1 MDLGQAMAISG
12 SSAVFV
18 GQSDGMVVELAQA
31 GLRRS
36 TAHAVPTFHGGAALR
51 SVDVLLHLAYATRL
65 NYERTVLD
73 VYMQWALARYI
84 GAFDLTPSLE
94 VHWPGSRRLGLSDAG
109 RRVVANQRRVFSED
123 VGIGLASVLA
133 HRWFGSAHPGMDLHL
148 VDIDIAI
155 DSGVIAAP
163 AGARTD
169 YLVVAE
175 DPGTGHVLLLG
186 MVEAKGSESRAN
198 ALRQVTRG
206 AEQLEATVRRGRGVD
221 GLVSVAQSGR
231 AELNYYVALIAPNE
245 PRTVVDLGRATGAA
259 GALLETSWAKVA
271 DFADDPQ
278 LYERVAPKHLKER
291 RPSSGRRSRARKSQQ
306 EVEGMAYEGTEAVVP
321 LPGGDLHVFLG
332 AEERMVGALREGA
345 FGRAASIRAD
355 LRRSAQ
361 DRAPS
366 AEVDVVD
373 SSDRADRVQ
382 SASEDGVALVLW
394 AE

>member
-1 MDLGQAMAISG
+1 MDLGQAMAITR
-12 SSAVFV
+12 SSAIFV
-18 GQSDGMVVELAQA
+18 GQSDGMVVGLAQA

-36 TAHAVPTFHGGAALR
+36 TAHAVPAFHGGAVLR
-51 SVDVLLHLAYATRL
+51 SADVLLHLAYATRL

-84 GAFDLTPSLE
+84 GAFDLTPTLE
-94 VHWPGSRRLGLSDAG
+94 VHWPGWRRLGLSDAG

-133 HRWFGSAHPGMDLHL
+133 HRWFGNAHPGMDLHL

-155 DSGVIAAP
+155 ASGVIAAP

-186 MVEAKGSESRAN
+186 VVEAKGSESRAN

-206 AEQLEATVRRGRGVD
+206 AEQLEATTRRGRAVA

-231 AELNYYVALIAPNE
+231 AELNYYVAHIAPNE
-245 PRTVVDLGRATGAA
+245 PPAVVDLGSASGAR
-259 GALLETSWAKVA
+259 ALLETSWAKVA

-278 LYERVAPKHLKER
+278 LYERVAPKHLRER
-291 RPSSGRRSRARKSQQ
+291 RPSSGQRSRARKSQQ
-306 EVEGMAYEGTEAVVP
+306 EVEGVAYEGTEAVVP

-332 AEERMVGALREGA
+332 AEERMVSALREGA
-345 FGRAASIRAD
+345 FDRAARIRAD
-355 LRRSAQ
+355 LRRSTQ
-361 DRAPS
+361 DRARS

-373 SSDRADRVQ
+373 SGDRADRVE